1 MASDLKRG
9 PRRERE
15 TDMERKEEQERQL
28 VRLGMI
34 YNVKRQR
41 FNIVYKDLV
50 TSEIRIV
57 SSDDRENDEAPMS
70 ISAA

>member
-1 MASDLKRG
+1 LKRG
-9 PRRERE
+9 PRRERGK
-15 TDMERKEEQERQL
+15 DMERKQGEEGQL

-41 FNIVYKDLV
+41 FDIVYKDLV

-57 SSDDRENDEAPMS
+57 SSDDQENDEAPMS